1 MCNNNCCTCCQCG
14 THDDDTPQEI
24 TYTSVCNSDVCKD
37 KDGCRC
43 CCCKNKGVCEDDP
56 NIRLDGMEE
65 RMEECCEEVNE
76 RITNL
81 ECELCEEISRSTTK
95 DEEHDEKIEDLY
107 ERESLDFNKSVFNHE
122 TLMIEFWHVFPDED
136 HKDPIHYS
144 EWDIDASNFLK
155 DWFIDDA
162 KLISNRYLELTF
174 NNDPITDPDHNP
186 IKITIDLYD
195 FIDPGLYYTKTEIDN
210 KITQINNA
218 INTIS
223 TNLTNLKNSING
235 YNPELP
241 YDGTAVTVGQIDGKQ
256 FKVHLATFPELVQ
269 TVSPDYANNRFAVTT
284 NKGNTN
290 YVELKNST
298 YETIQHAANT
308 YETINHASTTYET
321 KVEAGNHYDR
331 ASISGRRIT
340 LTKVNG
346 DTTPID
352 LPEDLLVKQNN
363 CVDDAAIPVL
373 LAYSSNPT
381 SGTSAQAYY
390 SGVTINPHTTII
402 NGIADKAI
410 KDDDGN
416 NISDTYVSGGSFNN
430 SNRNLTLVNP
440 AGVTLATINIPD
452 ADTDTN
458 KYVVSGAVNNN
469 NQLTLTYN
477 DGTTTQPI
485 DLSRLVVTDHYVTSG
500 TVTNGVLKLTRQGVD
515 GTVDITLP
523 EGADGDH
530 YPTKATLD
538 GNTLTISGNTGFSP
552 FSVDLSGI
560 SGTTNVTYGGHTV
573 TIQQAITNIENRL
586 NALEGLWEIN
596 PNDSTQVVAKNN
608 RSAKAAGFYDS
619 TVNTV

>member
-81 ECELCEEISRSTTK
+81 ECELEKEKSRSIGEDLK
-95 DEEHDEKIEDLY
+95 HDDEIEDLY
-107 ERESLDFNKSVFNHE
+107 NKESLDYNNVDYTLDNHNLVVNFYHDDVFQDSITIPVE
-122 TLMIEFWHVFPDED
+122 SFI
-136 HKDPIHYS
+136 
-144 EWDIDASNFLK
+144 K
-155 DWFIDDA
+155 DWFVDDVDLIDSHI
-162 KLISNRYLELTF
+162 LRITF
-174 NNDPITDPDHNP
+174 NVDPTTETHHEPRIID
-186 IKITIDLYD
+186 IDLND
-195 FIDPGLYYTKTEIDN
+195 FLNPGNYYTKTQIDN
-210 KITQINNA
+210 MINPLSQS
-218 INTIS
+218 I
-223 TNLTNLKNSING
+223 TNLTTNLNNYKT
-235 YNPELP
+235 E
-241 YDGTAVTVGQIDGKQ
+241 
-256 FKVHLATFPELVQ
+256 
-269 TVSPDYANNRFAVTT
+269 VSN
-284 NKGNTN
+284 
-290 YVELKNST
+290 
-298 YETIQHAANT
+298 
-308 YETINHASTTYET
+308 TYET
-321 KVEAGNHYDR
+321 KVAAGNHYKE
-331 ASISGRRIT
+331 AIISGRRIT
-340 LTKVNG
+340 LTKENG
-346 DTTPID
+346 NTTPLD

-390 SGVTINPHTTII
+390 SGVTINPHTTVI

-416 NISDTYVSGGSFNN
+416 NISDTYVSSGSFNN

-452 ADTDTN
+452 ADTN

-485 DLSRLVVTDHYVTSG
+485 DLSGLVVTDHYVTSG
-500 TVTNGVLKLTRQGVD
+500 TVTNGVLKLTRQGVS
-515 GTVDITLP
+515 GTVDIQLP
-523 EGADGDH
+523 AGADGDH
-530 YPTKATLD
+530 YPDTMSFNSTTGK
-538 GNTLTISGNTGFSP
+538 LT
-552 FSVDLSGI
+552 LSGTNSTFSTLETTI
-560 SGTTNVTYGGHTV
+560 PIPAADNTNPITDVLQNGDTVTFTYKDNTSESITVGGNTNVTYGGNTV
-573 TIQQAITNIENRL
+573 TLQQAITSIENRL